1 MVSLM
6 LVSHSR
12 KIAEGVKELSEEVSG
27 GAPVIAVGGTKA
39 GTLGSDFDAIFEQLE
54 AATAKG
60 EVIILADM
68 GSSLLTVET
77 AIDAL
82 DDDRKANV
90 HLSPAALVE
99 GSVMAAVSMAGGLGV
114 AEILEQLEEFR
125 LSK

>member
-6 LVSHSR
+6 LLSHSR
-12 KIAEGVKELSEEVSG
+12 KIAEGVKELCEEVSG
-27 GAPVIAVGGTKA
+27 GAQVIAVGGTKA
-39 GTLGSDFDAIFEQLE
+39 GTLGSDFDAIFAQLE
-54 AATAKG
+54 MATAKG

-68 GSSLLTVET
+68 GSSLLTAET

-82 DDDRKANV
+82 DDNRKANV

-99 GSVMAAVSMAGGLGV
+99 GGVMAAVSLAGGLDA
-114 AEILEQLEEFR
+114 AEVLEQLEEFR